1 MLTQFPHCAARY
13 RSRLLARR
21 GRRRSY
27 RLRTV
32 SPASPPFGVRVTRLT
47 APSFSSPLPDADIVA
62 TKARSFV
69 SMDDASTSGG
79 LAQAKGRGPLFIQ
92 EKLDRE
98 VAQQKMG
105 STMWFI

>member
-1 MLTQFPHCAARY
+1 
-13 RSRLLARR
+13 
-21 GRRRSY
+21 
-27 RLRTV
+27 
-32 SPASPPFGVRVTRLT
+32 
-47 APSFSSPLPDADIVA
+47 
-62 TKARSFV
+62 
-69 SMDDASTSGG
+69 MDDALTSGG